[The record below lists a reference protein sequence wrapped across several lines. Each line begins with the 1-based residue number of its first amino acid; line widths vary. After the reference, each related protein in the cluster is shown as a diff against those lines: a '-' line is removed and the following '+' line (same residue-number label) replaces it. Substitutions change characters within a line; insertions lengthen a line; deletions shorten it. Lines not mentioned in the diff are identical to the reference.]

1 MSSQPLRLLPRM
13 EQSSTFWCSN
23 LYQPPRSA
31 AADNHLFAIF
41 ALACG
46 NRSRGVAENSVVRN
60 SLKPEVLRLIAVF
73 AKELKRVHCKEKLL
87 ILNVTPRK
95 S

>member
-46 NRSRGVAENSVVRN
+46 NRSCPEFTEDEGSLVGAVLEKGAEASFM
-60 SLKPEVLRLIAVF
+60 L
-73 AKELKRVHCKEKLL
+73 
-87 ILNVTPRK
+87 
-95 S
+95 